1 MRIDSNNMMSGMD
14 TLEQTSRK
22 RNVEK
27 AGAVQEQAGSSAVT
41 ESDAVSISEKGKDV
55 SEMTRILK
63 DMPDVRSEKV
73 AELKARIASGN
84 YNVSGRDIA
93 EKVVNS
99 ALEDIF

>member
-1 MRIDSNNMMSGMD
+1 MRIDSNNIMSGMD

-22 RNVEK
+22 RNIEK
-27 AGAVQEQAGSSAVT
+27 AGAVQDTSSNGVVA